1 MAVPDTYAQTGAIAV
16 PPIKEASMR
25 VKLFSRR
32 VREKNVD
39 LLEREFNDWLVA
51 NPTVKPRFVELLT
64 RPTFAWSTVVV
75 SVWYEEA

>member
-1 MAVPDTYAQTGAIAV
+1 
-16 PPIKEASMR
+16 
-25 VKLFSRR
+25 LFSRR